1 MDRSRYR
8 IIEKNEDI
16 WRIFCGIVI
25 YVGLLC
31 ILPWGNFGL
40 WNMLDYA
47 SLKSEEVREH
57 AREVKVQ
64 WSTEMQVVDSSGK
77 EVMRKLR
84 AGTIVKVLAICY
96 ELPDEPV
103 LLSYKPWAKFQI
115 ELQDGTRGIAE
126 LPEAAT
132 GLEVKLLVDG
142 ELKPFRVERVER
154 LAKNPMKSEKKQSDY
169 PYLYHLDNGEK
180 LAFEPIYWPIK
191 DQIPIYNPWHEG
203 ELHTDIDRMTVFVK
217 DLEGLKG
224 DSLNVIEDRYEP
236 AESILV
242 KGNKKYAYFPGQS
255 IMVGDDSISM
265 VHKTMFLVFEN
276 DTLADYQ
283 LSEDSYRSFPQ
294 YSRVLNAHI
303 RVNPHYMRTGYYEAF
318 PFGNFVNSRALPL
331 WAARGIAGVVDTLMV
346 LLLAF
351 LVPVLMR
358 YVFLYIR
365 PFPNKLVKLLSI
377 LGIIVVFHLYIL
389 FFSTPSINIFFVYV
403 GIAVAWMLMSVEV
416 SSRCPRCHRV
426 NAMEFLGN
434 GDTRT
439 VVSVDEHDESKLL
452 ARKVERHGD
461 KLVITDTVDE
471 YVEKE
476 TTVTEHYYSYYRCK
490 YCGNS
495 VRTKGT
501 RLVGT
506 SIEYRDRDKR
516 K

>member
-236 AESILV
+236 AKSILV

-331 WAARGIAGVVDTLMV
+331 WAARGIAGVRSAPDRT
-346 LLLAF
+346 
-351 LVPVLMR
+351 
-358 YVFLYIR
+358 
-365 PFPNKLVKLLSI
+365 
-377 LGIIVVFHLYIL
+377 
-389 FFSTPSINIFFVYV
+389 
-403 GIAVAWMLMSVEV
+403 AVQ
-416 SSRCPRCHRV
+416 
-426 NAMEFLGN
+426 
-434 GDTRT
+434 D
-439 VVSVDEHDESKLL
+439 
-452 ARKVERHGD
+452 
-461 KLVITDTVDE
+461 
-471 YVEKE
+471 
-476 TTVTEHYYSYYRCK
+476 
-490 YCGNS
+490 
-495 VRTKGT
+495 
-501 RLVGT
+501 
-506 SIEYRDRDKR
+506 
-516 K
+516 